1 MAQDYFFIILMISE
15 MSLRILSIYFMLMIL
30 VYFVKII
37 LIKKLCNTIDENLV
51 LQNWV
56 IVNKL
61 YFGIAKTNYMIFITK
76 RIDY

>member
-37 LIKKLCNTIDENLV
+37 IIKKLCNTINDNLV